1 MKKTALFVAMA
12 SAATFAQ
19 AETVEIKVPTFY
31 GKFNVSQEFEQIE
44 NGESFSEL
52 NSNASRLGL
61 KGDMAVNDD
70 ITAIYQAEFQIGV
83 DGKQTDKDADGN
95 KVPAAFKMR
104 NTFVGAKGDFGKVQ
118 AGIFD
123 TALKASQ
130 KKVDVFGDLE
140 GDIKNYVT
148 NSENRVTD
156 VVRYQSPSLSGLVLT
171 FDHINGDAEGEANAQ
186 SMSAAFTQD
195 QVYVAAA
202 YDIDVEGTGVDV
214 VRVVGQFNLDG
225 VQLGALWES
234 EDDNGTSADGF
245 MVSAKAK
252 VSSKVTLKGQFAAS
266 DIKAEDTTQIT
277 LGADYKLAK
286 KAKAFV
292 YATDVDSGTDRQ
304 KFGAGVEYKF

>member
-61 KGDMAVNDD
+61 KGDMAINDD
-70 ITAIYQAEFQIGV
+70 ITAIYQAEYQIDV
-83 DGKQTDKDADGN
+83 DGDGD
-95 KVPAAFKMR
+95 AFKMR

-118 AGIFD
+118 AGFFD

-252 VSSKVTLKGQFAAS
+252 VSSNVTLKGQFAAS

-292 YATDVDSGTDRQ
+292 YATDVDVDGVAGGQ